1 MRIKIQQTS
10 TDVFFESNFV
20 GVKKLFALI
29 YPNQNDSVKRF
40 NGKKYYLAKGV
51 IKNYIVIT
59 N

>member
-1 MRIKIQQTS
+1 MF
-10 TDVFFESNFV
+10 FFESNFA